1 MAKPPLRGG
10 MGQLLLII
18 LFFHLG
24 STMTTTAPA
33 PAATSSP
40 SLMNRNQQRLQQL
53 QAAQLEADGQNN
65 HHHHQSQPH
74 HHLRHE
80 QHLRAELEE
89 ATGRLGNRQPPTK
102 PAMENWPQLQGQQQ
116 HHLRHHNRHH
126 LNWQQRVLPSLHLER
141 TTDGPLLP
149 STPHPLLNH
158 SRYFDR
164 EGIYPSWAEPRSTRA
179 PNWRQELDSSDDDD
193 DDDDDDDSDS
203 SEDYDEDEDDAE
215 LINMPRYSLFNQKLL
230 NQDHPA
236 KTIHDD
242 DDDDYDAYDQID
254 EVTPSLSHNKHPS
267 VANHQD
273 KTSSKRYIFDWL
285 FKRDKPK
292 EKEREKQKEL
302 EKEREKQKQL
312 EKEKEKEKHRPMT
325 TEKPHLELID
335 ANLEKDDSLLD
346 ASEIEDSDSVESFS
360 SEKWNKIEHD
370 HHLKQQKHQKELK
383 ALRDS
388 NRNTPLIRSRLS
400 DDDNNEVRDASP
412 KTLEE
417 DNSNGRHDA
426 KNIYISNDDPGRLT
440 EKKNKELGT
449 LEDVIEAQRQHAR
462 KQRTESALASKH
474 FNQVMKEASCRIPQ
488 RRCKRLDHDSSKNYS
503 PHCAILH
510 RCSEDS
516 GCCHS
521 PSQICAPKSTRN
533 VELYFYVSSNRQP
546 KAVVEKR
553 TFANHTECH
562 CIERARYEENEQMLT
577 KEHATILNCNCPAH
591 FEKILQDDGQCRCD
605 CSSGNAVCN
614 SFKEGIEHFAMKD
627 RKCIVYGL
635 CKPPTCAFGNYL
647 LKHGQCPKQ
656 PSYNVM
662 S

>member
-1 MAKPPLRGG
+1 

-267 VANHQD
+267 
-273 KTSSKRYIFDWL
+273 
-285 FKRDKPK
+285 
-292 EKEREKQKEL
+292 
-302 EKEREKQKQL
+302 
-312 EKEKEKEKHRPMT
+312 
-325 TEKPHLELID
+325 LID

-400 DDDNNEVRDASP
+400 DDDNNE
-412 KTLEE
+412 
-417 DNSNGRHDA
+417 
-426 KNIYISNDDPGRLT
+426 NIVKQREYEQLSSRQSG
-440 EKKNKELGT
+440 EKKNE
-449 LEDVIEAQRQHAR
+449 
-462 KQRTESALASKH
+462 ESA
-474 FNQVMKEASCRIPQ
+474 M
-488 RRCKRLDHDSSKNYS
+488 
-503 PHCAILH
+503 
-510 RCSEDS
+510 
-516 GCCHS
+516 G
-521 PSQICAPKSTRN
+521 
-533 VELYFYVSSNRQP
+533 
-546 KAVVEKR
+546 
-553 TFANHTECH
+553 
-562 CIERARYEENEQMLT
+562 
-577 KEHATILNCNCPAH
+577 
-591 FEKILQDDGQCRCD
+591 
-605 CSSGNAVCN
+605 
-614 SFKEGIEHFAMKD
+614 EGE
-627 RKCIVYGL
+627 GE
-635 CKPPTCAFGNYL
+635 GE
-647 LKHGQCPKQ
+647 
-656 PSYNVM
+656 
-662 S
+662 

>member
-18 LFFHLG
+18 MFFQLG

-33 PAATSSP
+33 AAAATSSP

-53 QAAQLEADGQNN
+53 QAAQLEADG
-65 HHHHQSQPH
+65 HSSHHHQSQPH

-126 LNWQQRVLPSLHLER
+126 LNWQQRVLPSLHLGR
-141 TTDGPLLP
+141 TTEGPLLS
-149 STPHPLLNH
+149 STTHPLMNH

-179 PNWRQELDSSDDDD
+179 PNWRQELDSSD

-236 KTIHDD
+236 KTINDG
-242 DDDDYDAYDQID
+242 DDDDYDAYDQVD
-254 EVTPSLSHNKHPS
+254 EVTPSLNHNKHPS

-292 EKEREKQKEL
+292 EKQMEKQKEL
-302 EKEREKQKQL
+302 EKEKEKQKQL
-312 EKEKEKEKHRPMT
+312 EKEKEKEKHKLMT

-346 ASEIEDSDSVESFS
+346 TSEIEDSDSVESFS

-370 HHLKQQKHQKELK
+370 HHLKQQKHQKELQ

-400 DDDNNEVRDASP
+400 DDDNNEVRAASP

-426 KNIYISNDDPGRLT
+426 ENIYIRNDNPGILT
-440 EKKNKELGT
+440 KKKNEELGT
-449 LEDVIEAQRQHAR
+449 PEAVIRAQRQHAR
-462 KQRTESALASKH
+462 KQRMESALASKH
-474 FNQVMKEASCRIPQ
+474 FDQVMKEANCRIPQ
-488 RRCKRLDHDSSKNYS
+488 RRCK
-503 PHCAILH
+503 
-510 RCSEDS
+510 
-516 GCCHS
+516 
-521 PSQICAPKSTRN
+521 N
-533 VELYFYVSSNRQP
+533 VELF
-546 KAVVEKR
+546 
-553 TFANHTECH
+553 
-562 CIERARYEENEQMLT
+562 
-577 KEHATILNCNCPAH
+577 
-591 FEKILQDDGQCRCD
+591 RC
-605 CSSGNAVCN
+605 
-614 SFKEGIEHFAMKD
+614 
-627 RKCIVYGL
+627 
-635 CKPPTCAFGNYL
+635 
-647 LKHGQCPKQ
+647 
-656 PSYNVM
+656 
-662 S
+662 